1 MDTNRLQQQL
11 EQIRSLEP
19 VNDLIDTNFHRNGLC
34 FPSEPILQAMQGY
47 LSGRL
52 YEPDP
57 KGDLGAR
64 SAICRY
70 YAQHG
75 VKIAEDR
82 VLLTASSS
90 ESYNLLFNNFTS
102 PGDNI
107 LLPRPTYPLFEY
119 LADFNHLEVRYYDLD
134 PEREYRIDLE
144 SISAALDE
152 RTRFF
157 VLISPS
163 NPVGRAAS
171 RDELQAA
178 LRLVLPHGIMVITDE
193 VFSEFMYDRKPLAR
207 PAEIAAQAGLPGLLF
222 TLNGI
227 SKMFASPDLKLG
239 WIAVSGEPSAA
250 DAAVEKLEIAI
261 DMFLNCNSFSQY
273 LLPVMFRTG
282 SQFQERMI
290 AQLDRNRRAL
300 IERLSA
306 VPRIRL
312 TVPDSGIHCIIEV
325 VGMGDMDDEQFA
337 LELLR
342 RKKVYVHPGYLYG
355 IEDRLCVVVSFLRSE
370 EALIAGL
377 DAIAEFV
384 RETGAAQ

>member
-1 MDTNRLQQQL
+1 MDTNRLQQEL
-11 EQIRSLEP
+11 EQIRMLHP
-19 VNDLIDTNFHRNGLC
+19 VNDLIDTNFHRNGLR
-34 FPSEPILQAMQGY
+34 FPSEPIAGAMRDY
-47 LSGRL
+47 LANRL

-57 KGDLGAR
+57 KGDLRAR
-64 SAICRY
+64 AAICQY

-75 VKIAEDR
+75 VEIPEEHI
-82 VLLTASSS
+82 LLTASSS

-134 PEREYRIDLE
+134 PEREYHIDLQ
-144 SISAALDE
+144 SIAAARDE
-152 RTRFF
+152 RTRFL

-163 NPVGRAAS
+163 NPVGRAAT
-171 RDELQAA
+171 REELQAA
-178 LRLVLPHGIMVITDE
+178 LQLVLPQGIMIITDE
-193 VFSEFMYDRKPLAR
+193 VFSEFVYERKPLAR
-207 PAEIAAQAGLPGLLF
+207 PAEIAAEAGLPGLLF

-239 WIAVSGEPSAA
+239 WIAVSGESGAV

-261 DMFLNCNSFSQY
+261 DMFLNCNSFSQF

-290 AQLDRNRRAL
+290 AQLDRNRKEL
-300 IERLSA
+300 IERLSS

-312 TVPDSGIHCIIEV
+312 TVPDSGIHCIIEI

-370 EALIAGL
+370 EALIEGL
-377 DAIAEFV
+377 DAIAELIG
-384 RETGAAQ
+384 ETR